1 MTGARLPRTP
11 VAPGRTRIVGA
22 TLLDGTLAPPL
33 ADAEVEIVDGVLGYV
48 GPRRPEPADADAA
61 DAVGDGAT
69 TVVDATGYHLTPGF
83 LDLHVHA
90 AMPNDAGPDVIKEW
104 FPEEEA
110 FSTARSLRQ
119 TLEAGVTAARDLSA
133 LTPGYR
139 NAIAAGD
146 IVGPRLHLAISLL
159 SPTGGHGDPRSPNGA
174 LPVYAQRA
182 TTPGW
187 RIVDTA
193 DEVLRTV
200 RRLDRIGADV
210 IKVCTSGG
218 LSTHGDDPTELGVPE
233 EHVALIVAEMRRR
246 RSQPVTAHAQSE
258 QGIREAVR
266 GGAASIEHGYGL
278 TDELVDEMLERG
290 TVLVPTLAVLDR
302 VPEPGRA
309 SQEAID
315 RKLRWRETGMRAVA
329 RAVEAGLPIG
339 TGTDAGIVPHGR
351 NLAELGLLVDV
362 GMSPA
367 RAIHAGT
374 LVSAR
379 TMGLGDHLGSVEPG
393 KLADLVLTA
402 VDPLTRIH
410 ALADARNVRAVW
422 QSGRLVKDLDGI
434 ARPAHST
441 APACSPDR
449 PLSW

>member
-1 MTGARLPRTP
+1 MSGARLPRTP
-11 VAPGRTRIVGA
+11 VGHGRTRIVGA
-22 TLLDGTLAPPL
+22 TLLDGTLAPPVP
-33 ADAEVEIVDGVLGYV
+33 DAEVEIVHGVIGYV
-48 GPRRPEPADADAA
+48 GPRRAPVA
-61 DAVGDGAT
+61 DGA
-69 TVVDATGYHLTPGF
+69 TVVDATGYHLMPGLF
-83 LDLHVHA
+83 DLHIHA
-90 AMPNDAGPDVIKEW
+90 AMPNDVGPDVIAGW
-104 FPEEEA
+104 FGEEEA

-119 TLEAGVTAARDLSA
+119 TLDAGITTARDLSA

-139 NAIAAGD
+139 NAIAAGHID
-146 IVGPRLHLAISLL
+146 GPRLHLAIALL
-159 SPTGGHGDPRSPNGA
+159 SPTGGHGDPASPNGA

-218 LSTHGDDPTELGVPE
+218 MSSQGDDPSELGVPQ
-233 EHVALIVAEMRRR
+233 EHVELIVAEMRRR

-278 TDELVDEMLERG
+278 TDDLIEEMLERG
-290 TVLVPTLAVLDR
+290 TVLVPTLSVLNTIPGPGQAPQDR
-302 VPEPGRA
+302 
-309 SQEAID
+309 ID
-315 RKLRWRETGMRAVA
+315 RKLRWRDIGMRAVA

-351 NLAELGLLVDV
+351 NLDELGHLVEA
-362 GMSPA
+362 GMDPL

-374 LVSAR
+374 LAGAR
-379 TMGLGDHLGSVEPG
+379 VMGLDDRLGSVEAG

-402 VDPLTRIH
+402 VDPLAAIRT
-410 ALADARNVRAVW
+410 LGDASTVRAVW
-422 QSGRLVKDLDGI
+422 QSGRVVKDLDRLVPDPSTPP
-434 ARPAHST
+434 ARTSSDTKDRH
-441 APACSPDR
+441 APQP
-449 PLSW
+449 